1 MAAAALSLPATTAHA
16 LPAAPDGPSS
26 SHANERAEAALD
38 RVSRRD
44 EGPEADTT
52 APLPPRITLAAPYT
66 SCTTVC
72 PSAGGPGV
80 PATFTFAPNPADTD
94 IVAYRYHLS
103 SEATWSSV
111 TGDTATVTHVP
122 QQGGLYRLEVQAL
135 DEVGRAGAAARVD
148 FLVAVGETTLGRWR
162 FDEASGPARD
172 SGTAAGTTRNDA
184 TLSGGATRDDRGR
197 RGVQT
202 HDDYGVPLPEP
213 VTDRGLTL
221 DGSGGYAATS
231 GPVLDTR
238 GSYTLSAWVRPDT
251 LDATDRTVL
260 AQDGGFRL
268 SYDATRGTWTFRP
281 SLPAGADHLTLAA
294 DRRATPGVWTHLA
307 AVYDASADR
316 TRLYV
321 NGRLRATGTTPGVG
335 AVDGPLQ
342 FGRALVDG
350 SPEEYGNYFDGSL
363 DEVAVW
369 RRPLTD
375 SEIAAEAQIPNGG
388 RNAVELVADWS
399 ADGASGTALTD
410 TVSGYGPR
418 LTLSGGAA
426 LDGRTLTLDG
436 VNAAAVADGP
446 LVDGTGSFTV
456 STDVTLDGSAVA
468 SWPKGRVGHVLGW
481 RAADGSTLGLWYE
494 AGGMMTT
501 WDPDALEEKLV
512 PVGSWR
518 FGRLDA
524 DGTYVASSSADPVR
538 TDEPVRLTGVHDAQA
553 GTIELYVGHIPKG
566 TRRPVPDPVGS
577 GVFTVGAATDGT
589 AWTNHV
595 PARIKDVR
603 VWSGAVAS
611 SQQLSEVLGV

>member
-16 LPAAPDGPSS
+16 LSAAPDGPPS
-26 SHANERAEAALD
+26 SHANERAEAARD
-38 RVSRRD
+38 RTSQRD
-44 EGPEADTT
+44 EGSEADTT

-66 SCTTVC
+66 SCVTVC
-72 PSAGGPGV
+72 QAAGGPGV
-80 PATFTFAPNPADTD
+80 RATFTFAPNTADKD
-94 IVAYRYHLS
+94 IVGYRYHVIG
-103 SEATWSSV
+103 EATWSSV
-111 TGDTATVTHVP
+111 TGETATVTHVP
-122 QQGGLYRLEVQAL
+122 QQGGLYRLEVQAF
-135 DEVGRAGAAARVD
+135 DQVGRAGAAAEVE
-148 FLVAVGETTLGRWR
+148 FLVATGETPLGRWR

-172 SGTAAGTTRNDA
+172 SATAEGTTRNDA

-202 HDDYGVPLPEP
+202 HDEYEALPEP

-231 GPVLDTR
+231 APVLDTR
-238 GSYTLSAWVRPDT
+238 SSFTLSAWVRPDT
-251 LDATDRTVL
+251 LGATDRTVL

-294 DRRATPGVWTHLA
+294 DRQATPGVWTHLA

-321 NGRLRATGTTPGVG
+321 NGRLRATGTAPGVG
-335 AVDGPLQ
+335 AADGQLQ
-342 FGRALVDG
+342 FGRALLDG
-350 SPEEYGNYFDGSL
+350 SPGEYGDFFDGSL

-375 SEIAAEAQIPNGG
+375 SEIADEAQIPNGG

-426 LDGRTLTLDG
+426 LDGSTLTLDG
-436 VNAAAVADGP
+436 ANGAAAADGP

-481 RAADGSTLGLWYE
+481 RAADGSTFGLWYE
-494 AGGMMTT
+494 AGGMTPA

-538 TDEPVRLTGVHDAQA
+538 TDEPVRLTGVRDAQA
-553 GTIELYVGHIPKG
+553 GTIELYVGGNPNG

-611 SQQLSEVLGV
+611 SQQLSEVLGA

>member
-16 LPAAPDGPSS
+16 LPAAPDGPPS
-26 SHANERAEAALD
+26 SHAHERAEAAPA
-38 RVSRRD
+38 RASRRD
-44 EGPEADTT
+44 EGPEADAT
-52 APLPPRITLAAPYT
+52 APLPPRVTLAAPYS
-66 SCTTVC
+66 SCATEC
-72 PSAGGPGV
+72 HAAGGPGV
-80 PATFTFAPNPADTD
+80 PATFTFAPDPADTD
-94 IVAYRYHLS
+94 IVAYDYHLS

-111 TGDTATVTHVP
+111 TGETATVTHIP
-122 QQGGLYRLEVQAL
+122 QQGGFYRLEVRAF
-135 DEVGRAGAAARVD
+135 DEVGRAGAAAHVY
-148 FLVAVGETTLGRWR
+148 FLVAGGETTLGRWR

-202 HDDYGVPLPEP
+202 HDDYEVPLPEP

-251 LDATDRTVL
+251 LGATDRTVL

-268 SYDATRGTWTFRP
+268 SYDATQGTWTFRP

-294 DRRATPGVWTHLA
+294 DRQATPGVWTHLA

-316 TRLYV
+316 ARLYV
-321 NGRLRATGTTPGVG
+321 NGRLRATGTAPGAG

-350 SPEEYGNYFDGSL
+350 SPEEYGDYFDGSL

-375 SEIAAEAQIPNGG
+375 SEIAAEARLPNGG
-388 RNAVELVADWS
+388 RDAVELVADWS

-426 LDGRTLTLDG
+426 LDGRTLSLDG
-436 VNAAAVADGP
+436 VNGVAAADGP

-481 RAADGSTLGLWYE
+481 RAADGSTWGLWYE
-494 AGGMMTT
+494 AGGMVTT

-524 DGTYVASSSADPVR
+524 DGTYVAITSEESAR

-553 GTIELYVGHIPKG
+553 GTVELYVGHVPNG
-566 TRRPVPDPVGS
+566 TPRPVPDPVGS
-577 GVFTVGAATDGT
+577 GAFTVGAVTDGT
-589 AWTNHV
+589 SWTNHL